1 MGAITKE
8 CTVENYK
15 TKEGKLITWQGD
27 VHNDKA
33 DCDDRVSEWRQSTR
47 FHLWDRWG
55 STERPL
61 IRHEEKTQTHD
72 TLPKSLLSGSAE
84 IVGSKLLVRDY
95 DGIHMGGLC
104 YELAQRF
111 PTPFSWDRFCQET
124 FLYNAMQQ
132 NVLCWTIFHLT
143 KHLKNST
150 T

>member
-1 MGAITKE
+1 MEAITKE

-33 DCDDRVSEWRQSTR
+33 DCDDRVSELRQRTR
-47 FHLWDRWG
+47 FHLRDRCG
-55 STERPL
+55 SSERPL
-61 IRHEEKTQTHD
+61 ISHEEKTQTHD

-104 YELAQRF
+104 YELAPRF
-111 PTPFSWDRFCQET
+111 PTPFSWDMFSQVT
-124 FLYNAMQQ
+124 FLHNAMEQ
-132 NVLCWTIFHLT
+132 NVLFWTFSFEKASEKQHMT
-143 KHLKNST
+143 
-150 T
+150 

>member
-111 PTPFSWDRFCQET
+111 PTPFLMGPILSSQS
-124 FLYNAMQQ
+124 
-132 NVLCWTIFHLT
+132 I
-143 KHLKNST
+143 
-150 T
+150 